1 MSGSLAA
8 AGGDLDLMEAMRGRG
23 FRAKSQAQML
33 REQAMSPVEIG
44 SYNGIQGNFPVSQ
57 GFNKIAQGLLA
68 GYMENQDREKAQAA
82 SDAQKAEGLAFAAAL
97 GGTEAIA
104 PQPAME
110 AQMGTAPMPGD
121 VAAESPDAARTRMAL
136 SRALMT
142 TQGPDGQ
149 TPQGQG
155 QGPLPAPM
163 QGQRME
169 ALPGQGA
176 ADDPGVVG
184 QAAVAGQAAVPLT
197 PAQRTAMLLQGQ
209 LSGNPGVA
217 RVAEFANRQDEVARL
232 QAEKIDART
241 FDAEQNRLMRAAL
254 AAAASAQGQ
263 PARDEQARLIE
274 QDKQYRGQAV
284 EFATKYQ
291 NATPED
297 QKKLL
302 IEAQFS
308 ANPYLTKGATH
319 IGDLAAKV
327 DASQTTASEKAEIV
341 PPAALKL
348 YSDNQAE
355 YKISARNVGQV
366 DRSLQLLDEGKLN
379 FSAVGNALEGMRN
392 ATGFTTEASRNKAEF
407 LNAIDQYTNDILN
420 LAKGPQTDRDA
431 DRARQLIRNNLNDP
445 KIVRT
450 QLEKL
455 RGIFASSQDTA
466 GTALNIQGKSLK
478 GLDHVPVS
486 LSQPLAGAAS
496 AAAPTA
502 RAQPAN
508 QSGPGTQNS
517 PIVVSSVADAM
528 LLPPGTWIIRPNGTI
543 GQVPAR

>member
-82 SDAQKAEGLAFAAAL
+82 SDAQKAEGLAFAEAL

-104 PQPAME
+104 PQPAVE

-217 RVAEFANRQDEVARL
+217 RVAEFASRQDEVARL

>member
-82 SDAQKAEGLAFAAAL
+82 SDAQKAEGLAFAEAL

>member
-82 SDAQKAEGLAFAAAL
+82 SDAQKAEGLAFAEAL

-104 PQPAME
+104 PQPAVE

>member
-1 MSGSLAA
+1 
-8 AGGDLDLMEAMRGRG
+8 MRGYGR
-23 FRAKSQAQML
+23 RKSQAEML
-33 REQAMSPVEIG
+33 RDQSLSPVEIG
-44 SYNGIQGNFPVSQ
+44 SYNGIQGKFPISQ

-82 SDAQKAEGLAFAAAL
+82 SDAQKAEGLAFAKAL

-149 TPQGQG
+149 MPQGQG

-184 QAAVAGQAAVPLT
+184 QAAVAGQAAAPLT

-232 QAEKIDART
+232 QAERLDDRS
-241 FDAEQNRLMRAAL
+241 FQAEQGRLQRAAL

-263 PARDEQARLIE
+263 PARDEQQRLIG
-274 QDKQYRGQAV
+274 QDKQFRADAKDFADTFFQA
-284 EFATKYQ
+284 
-291 NATPED
+291 PEG
-297 QKKLL
+297 
-302 IEAQFS
+302 ER
-308 ANPYLTKGATH
+308 
-319 IGDLAAKV
+319 GDLLKRAMLSGNPIISGFAQKLAEMDTKTALATATAA
-327 DASQTTASEKAEIV
+327 DKALIV
-341 PPAALKL
+341 TPAVLKL
-348 YSDNQAE
+348 YSENQAE
-355 YKISARNVGQV
+355 YKTSARNVEQV
-366 DRSLQLLDEGKLN
+366 DRSLQLLDEGNLE
-379 FSAVGNALEGMRN
+379 FGAVGNALESLRN
-392 ATGFTTEASRNKAEF
+392 ATNFSNEKSRNKAEF
-407 LNAIDQYTNDILN
+407 LNTIDQYTNDILN
-420 LAKGPQTDRDA
+420 LAKGPQTDNDA
-431 DRARQLIRNNLNDP
+431 RRARDLIRNNLNDSE
-445 KIVRT
+445 IVRT
-450 QLEKL
+450 QLKKL

-466 GTALNIQGKSLK
+466 GTALNIQGRANK
-478 GLDHVPVS
+478 GLDHTQVG
-486 LSQPLAGAAS
+486 LSQPLAERPKPVDVPQPRALPGAAFPS
-496 AAAPTA
+496 PRAAGAPPTGT
-502 RAQPAN
+502 
-508 QSGPGTQNS
+508 GPGTQNS
-517 PIVVSSVADAM
+517 PIVVNSVADA
-528 LLPPGTWIIRPNGTI
+528 LRLPPGTWITRPDGSI

>member
-82 SDAQKAEGLAFAAAL
+82 SDAQKAEGLAFAEAL

-104 PQPAME
+104 PQPAVE

-355 YKISARNVGQV
+355 YNISARNVGPKV
-366 DRSLQLLDEGKLN
+366 YTSLSAQEKHST
-379 FSAVGNALEGMRN
+379 FSCPDTVRN
-392 ATGFTTEASRNKAEF
+392 AGLPKKSRA
-407 LNAIDQYTNDILN
+407 
-420 LAKGPQTDRDA
+420 
-431 DRARQLIRNNLNDP
+431 
-445 KIVRT
+445 
-450 QLEKL
+450 
-455 RGIFASSQDTA
+455 
-466 GTALNIQGKSLK
+466 
-478 GLDHVPVS
+478 
-486 LSQPLAGAAS
+486 
-496 AAAPTA
+496 
-502 RAQPAN
+502 
-508 QSGPGTQNS
+508 
-517 PIVVSSVADAM
+517 
-528 LLPPGTWIIRPNGTI
+528 
-543 GQVPAR
+543 